1 MVHRK
6 ARIAAGLIGSIAVL
20 VGTAGIGAAQSPA
33 ASAPAASGGSPVCDA
48 VPVGIVTR
56 CENFYTDYWPTINTA
71 LDGLYQE
78 ALATNGGQIVI
89 WDWYELSPDV
99 INAFTTRFPGLKIKT
114 QGFQDGLAAAII
126 TAQQTG
132 TENSDYLSGSLTSA
146 TQLYDAGLFDKV
158 DWTSYGIPAEYF
170 TVGPSEL
177 LPDSLNSWLINSN
190 SSKEATVPDTYEA
203 YLDAAWKDKLA
214 MASWNGQFF
223 TGYGMVNGTDKMQQL
238 IKDLKASN
246 LTLTDDPGSLLSTGD
261 KPVVFAGQ
269 LFNPNPDLALTP
281 MKDAGV
287 WIPVRRRQRG
297 SQEQARRDAVLDL
310 ERLRPRLDH
319 RAPDDRG
326 AEYLGRALPRP
337 AQLDA
342 RQGHGAHQA
351 ERGCDVRRRCDRPVG
366 DHREPRPVELAHQRR
381 QQRHVPVGHP
391 KLELRAPTSVAGAL
405 PYPEVRSCV
414 V

>member
-78 ALATNGGQIVI
+78 ALATNGGQVVI

-146 TQLYDAGLFDKV
+146 TQLYDAGLFDKI
-158 DWTSYGIPAEYF
+158 DWTSFGIPAEYF

-287 WIPVRRRQRG
+287 WIQFGGVNAEAKNKPG
-297 SQEQARRDAVLDL
+297 ATLYSIWNAYDPDWITARLTTEALNTSAVPFPGLPSSMLDKATGLIKQNADAM
-310 ERLRPRLDH
+310 
-319 RAPDDRG
+319 
-326 AEYLGRALPRP
+326 Y
-337 AQLDA
+337 
-342 RQGHGAHQA
+342 
-351 ERGCDVRRRCDRPVG
+351 
-366 DHREPRPVELAHQRR
+366 
-381 QQRHVPVGHP
+381 
-391 KLELRAPTSVAGAL
+391 AGAATGQWETTANRDQWNSL
-405 PYPEVRSCV
+405 INDANNVMYQ
-414 V
+414 